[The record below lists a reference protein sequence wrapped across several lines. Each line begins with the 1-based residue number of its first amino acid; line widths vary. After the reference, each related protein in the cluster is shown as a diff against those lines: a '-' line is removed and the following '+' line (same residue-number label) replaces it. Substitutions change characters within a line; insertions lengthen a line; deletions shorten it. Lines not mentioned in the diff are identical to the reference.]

1 MKKKFEIVLAGSGGQ
16 GLVMGGILL
25 AEAAMSENKNVVQT
39 QSYGIATR
47 GGFSK
52 SEVIVSEDE
61 IIFQQVEKPDM
72 IVALTEEAM
81 QLYDEFVDSATIVY
95 DSDLVEPRRGNKV
108 FGFPF
113 TKTALDLGSAKVLN
127 LIALGLVSETTGI
140 VQKTSLEATI
150 TKRFGTKSTSNIKA
164 MNKGIEFASNTK
176 IKEATNQ

>member
-1 MKKKFEIVLAGSGGQ
+1 MKNRYEIVLAGSGGQ

-39 QSYGIATR
+39 QSYGIASR

-52 SEVIVSEDE
+52 SEVIASEDE
-61 IIFQQVEKPDM
+61 IIFQQVEKPDI

-81 QLYDEFVDSATIVY
+81 KLYNEFVDSTTIIY
-95 DSDLVEPRRGNKV
+95 DSDLVEPRKGNKI

-113 TKTALDLGSAKVLN
+113 TRMALDLGSTKVLN
-127 LIALGLVSETTGI
+127 LIALGLVSEITGI
-140 VQKTSLEATI
+140 VQKSSLEATI
-150 TKRFGTKSTSNIKA
+150 NKRFGTKGTINIKA
-164 MNKGIEFASNTK
+164 MNQGIELVSNNK